1 MNRKRQIMNHLTIK
15 DCDDQLKAL
24 KAASVSLR
32 NASSVSYML
41 GADLDFLEQ
50 LDVAHGALFDQIGH
64 VEEIRAQVHRS
75 LVPC

>member
-1 MNRKRQIMNHLTIK
+1 MNRKRQIMNQITIQ

-24 KAASVSLR
+24 KAALVSLK
-32 NASSVSYML
+32 NASNVSYMN

-50 LDVAHGALFDQIGH
+50 LDVAHRALFDQIGH